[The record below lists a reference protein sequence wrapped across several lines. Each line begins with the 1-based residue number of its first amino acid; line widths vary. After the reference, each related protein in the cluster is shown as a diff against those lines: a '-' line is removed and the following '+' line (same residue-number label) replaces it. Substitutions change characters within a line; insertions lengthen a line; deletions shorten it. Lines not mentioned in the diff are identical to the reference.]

1 MPEQTLIVGGGV
13 IGCAIAYN
21 LASRGARVT
30 LLERASV
37 AAEASSAA
45 AGLLAPIA
53 EASQDDAFLQLAI
66 AGLRAF
72 QEEAVALESA
82 GGIAIEYAQSGIV
95 RTAETAEQA
104 EALRA
109 RIAWA
114 QAQGLPVRW
123 YDAPAIHGIVP
134 ALGARVL
141 GGLYSPEEGQV
152 NPGRL
157 TLALAQ
163 AATRRGAAIHEGT
176 EVDALVRSGDVVTG
190 VRLRSGETL
199 SAERTVLAGGAWT
212 RLLGRGAVDLPVA
225 PVHGQYV
232 LLRALPQP
240 FSQALYGEHIYLV
253 PRPDGTI
260 YAGATEEPQRGFE
273 KRVTVGSVRGLLDAT
288 AALTPAL
295 AEAELLRAGSGL
307 RPGSPDHLPVLGY
320 APGVSGLVV
329 ASGHFRNGILLSLI
343 TGRLIAELLLNER
356 TSIDLAPF
364 APDRFLAATG
374 ATQRGDASDGRG
386 EL

>member
-1 MPEQTLIVGGGV
+1 MPDQYLIVGGGV

-37 AAEASSAA
+37 ASEASGAA

-53 EASQDDAFLQLAI
+53 ESRQDDAFLQLAV

-72 QEEAVALESA
+72 QEESAAIESA

-104 EALRA
+104 AALRA

-114 QAQGLPVRW
+114 EAQSLPVRW
-123 YDAPAIHGIVP
+123 YDAPAVHGIVP
-134 ALGARVL
+134 ALGDRVI
-141 GGLYSPEEGQV
+141 GGLYSPEEGHV

-163 AATRRGAAIHEGT
+163 AAARRGATIHEGA
-176 EVDALVRSGDVVTG
+176 EVDALVRAGDAVTG
-190 VRLRSGETL
+190 VRLRTGATVG
-199 SAERTVLAGGAWT
+199 ADRVVLAGGAWT
-212 RLLGRGAVDLPVA
+212 RLLGRGAIDLPVA
-225 PVHGQYV
+225 PVHGQY
-232 LLRALPQP
+232 LILRALPQP
-240 FSQALYGEHIYLV
+240 FSQALYGEDIYLV

-260 YAGATEEPQRGFE
+260 YAGATEEPERGYE
-273 KRVTVGSVRGLLDAT
+273 KRVTVAGVRGLLNAT
-288 AALTPAL
+288 AALTPVL
-295 AEAELLRAGSGL
+295 EQAEVVRAGSGL
-307 RPGSPDHLPVLGY
+307 RPGAADHLPLLGA
-320 APGVSGLVV
+320 APGVDGLTI
-329 ASGHFRNGILLSLI
+329 AAGHFRNGILLSLI
-343 TGRLIAELLLNER
+343 TGRLMAESLLHGR

-364 APDRFLAATG
+364 SPARFLAG
-374 ATQRGDASDGRG
+374 SRDGASDAAG
-386 EL
+386 EA

>member
-1 MPEQTLIVGGGV
+1 MPDQYLIVGGGV

-37 AAEASSAA
+37 ASEASGAA

-53 EASQDDAFLQLAI
+53 ESRQDDAFLQLAV

-72 QEEAVALESA
+72 QEESAAIESA

-104 EALRA
+104 AALRA

-114 QAQGLPVRW
+114 EAQSLPVRW
-123 YDAPAIHGIVP
+123 YDAPAVHGIVP
-134 ALGARVL
+134 ALGDRVI

-163 AATRRGAAIHEGT
+163 AAARRGATIHEGA
-176 EVDALVRSGDVVTG
+176 EVDALVRAGDAVTG
-190 VRLRSGETL
+190 VRLRTGATVG
-199 SAERTVLAGGAWT
+199 ADRVVLAGGAWT
-212 RLLGRGAVDLPVA
+212 RLLGRGAIDLPVA

-232 LLRALPQP
+232 ILRALPQP
-240 FSQALYGEHIYLV
+240 FSQALYGEDIYLV

-260 YAGATEEPQRGFE
+260 YAGATEEPERGFE
-273 KRVTVGSVRGLLDAT
+273 KRVTVAGVRGLLNAT
-288 AALTPAL
+288 AALTPVL
-295 AEAELLRAGSGL
+295 EQAEVVRAGSGL
-307 RPGSPDHLPVLGY
+307 RPGAADHLPLLGA
-320 APGVSGLVV
+320 APGVDGLTI
-329 ASGHFRNGILLSLI
+329 AAGHFRNGILLSLI
-343 TGRLIAELLLNER
+343 TGRLMAESLLHGR

-364 APDRFLAATG
+364 SPARFLAG
-374 ATQRGDASDGRG
+374 SRDGASDAAG
-386 EL
+386 EA